1 MKNHKDNFSELTPEV
16 EETLKNTT
24 AGQFREL
31 SRRISEMG
39 TSCTDAMNAAAK
51 FGKMLNAVPP
61 YAEPARQISILR
73 IIRIACEIMAVASM
87 IAILIK
93 WMVG

>member
-1 MKNHKDNFSELTPEV
+1 MENHKDNFSELTPE
-16 EETLKNTT
+16 EEESLKNTT

-39 TSCTDAMNAAAK
+39 VSCTDAMNAAAK
-51 FGKMLNAVPP
+51 LGKMLNMVPP
-61 YAEPARQISILR
+61 YAEPARPISIFR
-73 IIRIACEIMAVASM
+73 IIRIACEIMAVSSM
-87 IAILIK
+87 IAMLIK